1 MVSTVYKGDLAEITF
16 GHECGVAL
24 KHGAFGGGVVATLT
38 TAPTTAG
45 SGYSVAT
52 VATTGGSGDGDAT
65 VAIASI
71 ANGVVTSSGVDD
83 AGVSYVNGN
92 NLTQASTTGS
102 GTGLAITINT
112 VSGTGGVLTYTVTAG
127 GATHAVSDVVTM
139 TGGGGSGFKVVVTAV
154 VNGAITALTASA
166 PAGGKGYVIGD
177 VLTLG
182 TGTGGTATVAS
193 LTAGGLVMTKTTNSD
208 NADCTDITFTQA
220 TSGMFDAGGNLKYPA
235 GMLVGSQLR
244 VRGSSANYDADDYST
259 TGNTYTIVANSA
271 NVITVTPK
279 MKENGASSANDEI
292 LIDTIGTPT
301 MDTGMTY
308 NASAKLSDESVLA
321 DQFVGL
327 AATVSLP
334 ETKVEIRRSH
344 VIGLGRD
351 VVIQEPQSI
360 KNEGGAIETMMNS
373 ARWLYYALGAQ
384 VVDEP
389 STVKA
394 TCTGH
399 TELPIAAGDTY
410 FEYTGTM
417 NPATAPSAGEYLL
430 IVDATAVEF
439 PTDRAVATGSKWGDG
454 ANLGIAM
461 QHAERNEIRRVILH
475 DAVGKR
481 IYVDEPFTFDH
492 AVANMSQKV
501 CAYADDNSNGSPNF
515 NTDAAS
521 YGEIQNRMSR
531 LIFQG
536 PTVPSFTLESSLRT
550 RNTGSFNASATGSEA
565 APGSASDNKQLTRIW
580 RGCKVKD
587 FSLAA
592 DADAEVKLS
601 VNFDAL
607 YCYTDTGRLEDD
619 TPANKGDRYSTHRM
633 FENIANGKTERKK
646 AGIAPNTEKPY
657 FFYNGQISAF
667 GVNLAQITNFT
678 LTGNNNIENL
688 LTVRG
693 SSFRESR
700 NSLGQSL
707 EQVPFGGSRNPNL
720 SIEKQVEYEMK
731 MSIIVADP
739 LLWHEYRTNRSHGH
753 TEPITLTL
761 TKAGAGANR
770 EEVIIVVDDYII
782 SEAPLPIP
790 EDKGV
795 IKSEMTIMP
804 KHVRVISH
812 DAFLG
817 L

>member
-1 MVSTVYKGDLAEITF
+1 MASTVYKGDLAEVTF
-16 GHECGVAL
+16 GHECGLAL
-24 KHGAFGGGVVATLT
+24 KHAAFGGGAITAVATSP
-38 TAPTTAG
+38 TAAG
-45 SGYSVAT
+45 SGYAVAT
-52 VATTGGSGDGDAT
+52 VATTGGSGTGAT
-65 VAIASI
+65 VAIAAI
-71 ANGVVTSSGVDD
+71 AGGVVATSGIDD
-83 AGVSYVNGN
+83 AGASYSASDNV
-92 NLTQASTTGS
+92 TQASSTGS
-102 GTGLAITINT
+102 GTGLAITVDT
-112 VSGTGGVLTYTVTAG
+112 VSGTGGVLTYTMTAG
-127 GATHAVSDVVTM
+127 GSGHAVNDVVTM
-139 TGGGGSGFKVVVTAV
+139 SGSSFKVV
-154 VNGAITALTASA
+154 ITAISAGVITTITATP
-166 PAGGKGYVIGD
+166 PAAGAGYVAGD

-182 TGTGGTATVAS
+182 TGTGGTVTVSTA
-193 LTAGGLVMTKTTNSD
+193 AGGLVFTKTTNSS
-208 NADCTDITFTQA
+208 NADCTDITFTGA
-220 TSGMFDAGGNLKYPA
+220 TVGMFSTGALLRYPA

-244 VRGSSANYDADDYST
+244 VRGTTEFFNADDYAT
-259 TGNTYTIVANSA
+259 TGNTYTIVANSGA
-271 NVITVTPK
+271 VITVTPL
-279 MKENGASSANDEI
+279 MKENGASGANDEL

-301 MDTGMTY
+301 IDTGMSY
-308 NASAKLSDESVLA
+308 NTQAKLSDESVLT

-334 ETKVEIRRSH
+334 ETKVEIKRSH

-351 VVIQEPQSI
+351 VVIQEPQSM

-384 VVDEP
+384 VVNEP
-389 STVKA
+389 AVVKA
-394 TCTGH
+394 IIGGIVD
-399 TELPIAAGDTY
+399 LDIAAGDVY

-417 NPATAPSAGEYLL
+417 TGAPTAGEYLL

-439 PTDRAVATGSKWGDG
+439 PTDRAVAAASKKWGNLNGGSADG
-454 ANLGIAM
+454 LGADM
-461 QHAERNEIRRVILH
+461 ENAERNEIRRVLYH
-475 DAVGKR
+475 DTVGKR

-492 AVANMSQKV
+492 AAATMSQKV
-501 CAYADDNSNGSPNF
+501 CAYADDNTTGSPNF
-515 NTDAAS
+515 NSASAS

-531 LIFQG
+531 LIYQG
-536 PTVPSFTLESSLRT
+536 ATVPSFTLETSMRT
-550 RNTGSFNASATGSEA
+550 RNTGSYNATGESEA

-607 YCYTDTGRLEDD
+607 YCYTDTGRLED
-619 TPANKGDRYSTHRM
+619 ANKGDRYSAHRM
-633 FENIANGKTERKK
+633 FENIANTKANRKK
-646 AGIAPNTEKPY
+646 AGIAPNTEKPF

-667 GVNLAQITNFT
+667 GINLAQITNFS
-678 LTGNNNIENL
+678 LTGNNNIENM
-688 LTVRG
+688 LTIRG
-693 SSFRESR
+693 SAFTESR

-720 SIEKQVEYEMK
+720 SIEKTVEYEMK
-731 MSIIVADP
+731 MSLIVSDP
-739 LLWHEYRTNRSHGH
+739 LLWHEYRTNRSHDY

-761 TKAGAGANR
+761 TKAGAAANR
-770 EEVIIVVDDYII
+770 EQIIIVIDDYII
-782 SEAPLPIP
+782 SEAPMPIP

>member
-38 TAPTTAG
+38 TSPTTAG

-71 ANGVVTSSGVDD
+71 ANGVITASGVDD
-83 AGVSYVNGN
+83 AGASYVASNAV
-92 NLTQASTTGS
+92 TQSATTGS

-139 TGGGGSGFKVVVTAV
+139 TGGAGSGFKVVVTAV
-154 VNGAITALTASA
+154 ANGAITALTASP
-166 PAGGKGYVIGD
+166 PAGGKGYVVGD

-193 LTAGGLVMTKTTNSD
+193 LTAGGLLFTKTTNA
-208 NADCTDITFTQA
+208 NNPDCTDITFTQA

-244 VRGSSANYDADDYST
+244 VRGSSINYDADDYAT

-279 MKENGASSANDEI
+279 MKENGASNNNDEI

-308 NASAKLSDESVLA
+308 NASAKLSDESVLT

-351 VVIQEPQSI
+351 VVIQEPQSM

-410 FEYTGTM
+410 FEYAGTM
-417 NPATAPSAGEYLL
+417 DPATAPSAGEYLL

-492 AVANMSQKV
+492 ATANMTQKV
-501 CAYADDNSNGSPNF
+501 CAYADDDTSGSPNF
-515 NTDAAS
+515 NTTTGS

-536 PTVPSFTLESSLRT
+536 PTVPSFTLESSMRT
-550 RNTGSFNASATGSEA
+550 RNTGSYNASATGSEA

-607 YCYTDTGRLEDD
+607 YCYTDTGRLENS
-619 TPANKGDRYSTHRM
+619 NKGDRYSTHRM
-633 FENIANGKTERKK
+633 FENIANGKAERKK

-731 MSIIVADP
+731 MTIIVSDP